1 MPHTGWL
8 EMAKPFIAAYK
19 AGTKDVSQYI
29 KKDQL
34 VYWYRPTPRTVNCD
48 STDTTTVPGGDNSTG
63 NYFNGL
69 PNGADSMADS
79 VFVVSLLTA
88 PGKVTITS
96 GSNVQSFDAPAGASS
111 FTMPMGTGSQKFALD
126 RNGANVFAET
136 SLKDISAEC
145 RCGIYNFNAYVGTV
159 PSGPSDNLQP
169 DGLASFTKSLRVST
183 CQATP
188 SLGST
193 PQGTSGPKSNV
204 DAQPTPTPATSQ
216 AVVSKP
222 TVAMP
227 TSVISTP
234 TTSSSPLPSGSSS
247 VVPPG
252 KGRIITSM
260 SQLAPANCLPKGD
273 IWAGPAGSAKP
284 DTCDG

>member
-1 MPHTGWL
+1 MPHNGWL

-29 KKDQL
+29 KNDQL
-34 VYWYRPTPRTVNCD
+34 VYWYRPTPQTVNCD

-63 NYFNGL
+63 NYFNGR
-69 PNGADSMADS
+69 PNGAESMADS
-79 VFVVSLLTA
+79 VFVVALLTA

-111 FTMPMGTGSQKFALD
+111 FTVPMGTGSQKFALD

-136 SLKDISAEC
+136 SLKDISAGC
-145 RCGIYNFNAYVGTV
+145 ICGIYNFNAYVGTV
-159 PSGPSDNLQP
+159 PAGPPDNLQP
-169 DGLASFTKSLRVST
+169 DGLAAFTKSLRVST

-188 SLGST
+188 SLGSV
-193 PQGTSGPKSNV
+193 PQSSSVPKSSV
-204 DAQPTPTPATSQ
+204 DAQPTPAPATSQ
-216 AVVSKP
+216 AAVSNP
-222 TVAMP
+222 AVMTPPSVTP
-227 TSVISTP
+227 TSA
-234 TTSSSPLPSGSSS
+234 TSSSPLPCQCS

-273 IWAGPAGSAKP
+273 IWAGPAGSARP